1 MRIPDRALAEIQS
14 RLDLA
19 EVIGDYTT
27 LARRGGRWWGCC
39 PFHQEKTPSFSVT
52 PEKGV
57 FYCFGCHKGGGLF
70 QFVMEAEKV
79 PFRDAVELLAKKAGV
94 ELPREEEE
102 PGGIRRETFLELYR
116 RVTGSY
122 RWLLRESPGAD
133 AARRYL
139 AKRKVSE
146 ATAEAFQ
153 LGWSPPDRR
162 WLWKFL
168 TGKSYTPDFLA
179 RTGLF
184 SEPRGGGGGEPAEGT
199 ERPSLFA
206 DRIMFPIAN
215 ARGEVLAFGG
225 RAMGDAQPKYL
236 NSPETAF
243 FRKGENLFGIEK
255 AGPAI
260 REAGC
265 FHLVEGY
272 VDVLAMHQAGVTN
285 TVAPLGTALTEQQV
299 RALKRWAG
307 AAVLVFDGD
316 EAGRK
321 ATLRAIELCERQE
334 VSASVVVLPAERDPA
349 DYVQAGEEDALRSVL
364 AGKRPS
370 FVYLVGEAAGRFGS
384 SGAEAKEHARDFLF
398 PFVAAAA
405 SRLRAEEYLRQ
416 TADALGASM
425 EAVAADFARWQDR
438 QRGRTPAAGPSAA
451 EDAAMPAELFLMIAL
466 AANRDLFPGVRAGG
480 VGLADLEDARARA
493 LFVALEEGFRGEE
506 TGLDALL
513 ARLEDAG
520 LRELVVRKAA
530 SGEFDVNPE
539 RIVAQCLR
547 HIRQRSL
554 RRARDAVEAK
564 LRRLAGERAD
574 RAAEQELL
582 AEKQH
587 LDSELSKLGV

>member
-19 EVIGDYTT
+19 EVVGEYTV

-57 FYCFGCHKGGGLF
+57 FYCFGCQKGGGLF

-94 ELPREEEE
+94 ELPHEEEE
-102 PGGIRRETFLELYR
+102 PGGIRRETYLELNR
-116 RVTGSY
+116 RVAGSF
-122 RWLLRESPGAD
+122 RWLLQESPAAG

-139 AKRKVSE
+139 AGRRVSD
-146 ATAEAFQ
+146 AIAEAFQ
-153 LGWSPPDRR
+153 LGWAPPDRR
-162 WLWKFL
+162 WLWRFL
-168 TGKSYTPDFLA
+168 SGKSYTPEFLA

-184 SEPRGGGGGEPAEGT
+184 NEAPRGGEG
-199 ERPSLFA
+199 RSSLLA

-215 ARGEVLAFGG
+215 ARSEVLAFGG
-225 RAMGDAQPKYL
+225 RALGDGQPKYL

-272 VDVLAMHQAGVTN
+272 MDVLAMHQAGVTN
-285 TVAPLGTALTEQQV
+285 TVAPLGTAFTEQQV
-299 RALKRWAG
+299 RVLKRWTAS
-307 AAVLVFDGD
+307 AVLVFDGD
-316 EAGRK
+316 EAGTK

-334 VSASVVVLPAERDPA
+334 VSALVVALPAGRDPA
-349 DYVQAGEEDALRSVL
+349 DFVEAGEEEALRALL
-364 AGKRPS
+364 AGKRPA
-370 FVYLVGEAAGRFGS
+370 FPFLLDGAVARFGR
-384 SGAEAKEHARDFLF
+384 SGAEAKEQVRDFLF
-398 PFVAAAA
+398 PFAAAAA

-416 TADALGASM
+416 VADVLGASP
-425 EAVAADFARWQDR
+425 EAIAADFDRWQAR
-438 QRGRTPAAGPSAA
+438 QRGRMHTSGPTTGEGAL
-451 EDAAMPAELFLMIAL
+451 PPELFLMLAL
-466 AANRDLFPGVRAGG
+466 STNRDLFPGVRAGG
-480 VGLADLEDARARA
+480 VALADLEDARARA
-493 LFVALEEGFRGEE
+493 LYVALEEGFRGEE
-506 TGLDALL
+506 AGLDALL
-513 ARLEDAG
+513 ARLDDAG

-530 SGEFDVNPE
+530 SGEFDMNPE
-539 RIVAQCLR
+539 RIVADSLR
-547 HIRQRSL
+547 RIRQRGL
-554 RRARDAVEAK
+554 QRDREAVQAR
-564 LRRLAGERAD
+564 LRRLEGEH
-574 RAAEQELL
+574 AAPAEVRELL

-587 LDSELSKLGV
+587 LDSELAKLGV

>member
-19 EVIGDYTT
+19 EVVGEYTT

-102 PGGIRRETFLELYR
+102 PGGIRRETFLELNR
-116 RVTGSY
+116 RVAGSF
-122 RWLLRESPGAD
+122 RWLLRESPGSE

-139 AKRKVSE
+139 AKRNVSE

-153 LGWSPPDRR
+153 LGWAPPDRR

-168 TGKSYTPDFLA
+168 VGKSYTPDFLA

-184 SEPRGGGGGEPAEGT
+184 SEPRGGT

-243 FRKGENLFGIEK
+243 FRKGENLYGIEK
-255 AGPAI
+255 AGSAI

-285 TVAPLGTALTEQQV
+285 TVAPLGTALTEPQV

-334 VSASVVVLPAERDPA
+334 VSASVVVLPAGRDPA

-370 FVYLVGEAAGRFGS
+370 FAFLVDEAAGRFGS
-384 SGAEAKEHARDFLF
+384 SGAEAKEQVRDFLF
-398 PFVAAAA
+398 PFIAAAT

-416 TADALGASM
+416 AAYALGAST
-425 EAVAADFARWQDR
+425 EAVGADFGRWQDR
-438 QRGRTPAAGPSAA
+438 QRGRVPAAGPSAVD
-451 EDAAMPAELFLMIAL
+451 DAAMTPDLFLVLAL
-466 AANRDLFPGVRAGG
+466 AANRDLFPGVRSGG
-480 VGLADLEDARARA
+480 AGLADLEDARARA
-493 LFVALEEGFRGEE
+493 LWVALEEGFRGEE
-506 TGLDALL
+506 AGLDALL
-513 ARLEDAG
+513 ARLEDTG

-530 SGEFDVNPE
+530 SGEFDENPD
-539 RIVAQCLR
+539 RIVADSVR
-547 HIRQRSL
+547 RIRQRSL
-554 RRARDAVEAK
+554 RRAREAVEAK
-564 LRRLAGERAD
+564 LRRLEGDRAD

>member
-19 EVIGDYTT
+19 EVAGEYTT
-27 LARRGGRWWGCC
+27 LTRRGGRFWGCC

-79 PFRDAVELLAKKAGV
+79 DFRDAVELLAKKAGV

-102 PGGIRRETFLELYR
+102 PGGIRRETFVELNR
-116 RVTGSY
+116 RVAGSF
-122 RWLLRESPGAD
+122 RWLLKESPAGE

-139 AKRKVSE
+139 ANRKVDA
-146 ATAEAFQ
+146 ATAESFQ
-153 LGWSPPDRR
+153 LGWAPSDRR

-168 TGKSYTPDFLA
+168 TGKSYTPEFLA

-184 SEPRGGGGGEPAEGT
+184 SETALGGEGRLA
-199 ERPSLFA
+199 LFA
-206 DRIMFPIAN
+206 DRIIFPIAN

-225 RAMGDAQPKYL
+225 RALGDGQPKYL

-255 AGPAI
+255 AGTAI
-260 REAGC
+260 RETGT

-272 VDVLAMHQAGVTN
+272 VDVLAMHQAGVVN

-299 RALKRWAG
+299 RLLKRWSAD
-307 AAVLVFDGD
+307 AVIVFDGD
-316 EAGRK
+316 EAGTK
-321 ATLRAIELCERQE
+321 ATLRAVELCERQE
-334 VSASVVVLPAERDPA
+334 VSAAIVALPSGRDPA
-349 DYVQAGEEDALRSVL
+349 DFVQAGEEEALRQLL
-364 AGKRPS
+364 AAKRPA
-370 FVYLVGEAAGRFGS
+370 FPFLLDGAVARFGRM
-384 SGAEAKEHARDFLF
+384 GAEAKERVRDFLF
-398 PFVAAAA
+398 PFAAAAA

-416 TADALGASM
+416 VADALGAST
-425 EAVAADFARWQDR
+425 EAVTADFERWQAR
-438 QRGRTPAAGPSAA
+438 QRRRIRSAGRPAA
-451 EDAAMPAELFLMIAL
+451 EETMPPELFLMLAL
-466 AANRDLFPGVRAGG
+466 AANRDLFAGVRAGG
-480 VGLADLEDARARA
+480 VTLADLEDARART
-493 LFVALEEGFRGEE
+493 LYVALEEGFRDEE

-513 ARLEDAG
+513 ARIDDAG
-520 LRELVVRKAA
+520 LRELVVRKTA

-539 RIVAQCLR
+539 RIVADSLR
-547 HIRQRSL
+547 RIRQRGL
-554 RRARDAVEAK
+554 RRDREAVQAR
-564 LRRLAGERAD
+564 LRRLEGERAD
-574 RAAEQELL
+574 PAVVRELL

-587 LDSELSKLGV
+587 LDSELAKLGV

>member
-19 EVIGDYTT
+19 EVAGEYTT
-27 LARRGGRWWGCC
+27 LTRRGGRFWGCC

-79 PFRDAVELLAKKAGV
+79 TFRDAVELLAKKAGV

-116 RVTGSY
+116 RVAGSF
-122 RWLLRESPGAD
+122 RWLLKESPAGE

-139 AKRKVSE
+139 AGRRVSD
-146 ATAEAFQ
+146 ATAESFQ
-153 LGWSPPDRR
+153 LGWAPADRR
-162 WLWKFL
+162 WLWRFL
-168 TGKSYTPDFLA
+168 TAKSHTPEFLA

-184 SEPRGGGGGEPAEGT
+184 SEAPRGES

-225 RAMGDAQPKYL
+225 RSLGDGQPKYL

-260 REAGC
+260 REAG
-265 FHLVEGY
+265 FVHLVEGY

-299 RALKRWAG
+299 RVLKRWTAN
-307 AAVLVFDGD
+307 AVLVFDGD
-316 EAGRK
+316 EAGTR

-334 VSASVVVLPAERDPA
+334 VSASVAALPAGRDPA
-349 DYVQAGEEDALRSVL
+349 DFVQAGEEDELRRLL
-364 AGKRPS
+364 AGRRPA
-370 FVYLVGEAAGRFGS
+370 FPFLLDGAIARFGRT
-384 SGAEAKEHARDFLF
+384 GAEAKERVRDFLF
-398 PFVAAAA
+398 PFAAAAA

-416 TADALGASM
+416 VADALGASP
-425 EAVAADFARWQDR
+425 EAVAADFERWQAR
-438 QRGRTPAAGPSAA
+438 QRGRIRTGGPATA
-451 EDAAMPAELFLMIAL
+451 ETAMPPELFLMLAL

-480 VGLADLEDARARA
+480 VALGDLEDARARA
-493 LFVALEEGFRGEE
+493 LYVALEEGFRGEE
-506 TGLDALL
+506 SGLDALL
-513 ARLEDAG
+513 ARIDDAG

-539 RIVAQCLR
+539 RIVADSLR
-547 HIRQRSL
+547 SIRQRSL
-554 RRARDAVEAK
+554 RRDREAVQAR
-564 LRRLAGERAD
+564 LRRLEGERAD
-574 RAAEQELL
+574 PAVVRELL

-587 LDSELSKLGV
+587 LDSELAKLGV

>member
-19 EVIGDYTT
+19 EVAGEYTT

-102 PGGIRRETFLELYR
+102 PGGIRRETFIELNR
-116 RVTGSY
+116 RVAGSF
-122 RWLLRESPGAD
+122 RWLLQESPEAE

-139 AKRKVSE
+139 AGRRVSGGI
-146 ATAEAFQ
+146 AEAFQ
-153 LGWSPPDRR
+153 LGWAPPDRT
-162 WLWKFL
+162 WLWRFL
-168 TGKSYTPDFLA
+168 SGKSYTPEFLV

-184 SEPRGGGGGEPAEGT
+184 SETQRGGEG
-199 ERPSLFA
+199 RSALFA

-225 RAMGDAQPKYL
+225 RALGDGQPKYL

-260 REAGC
+260 REAGF

-272 VDVLAMHQAGVTN
+272 VDVMAMHQAGVVN

-299 RALKRWAG
+299 RVLKRWA
-307 AAVLVFDGD
+307 ADAVLVFDGD
-316 EAGRK
+316 EAGTK
-321 ATLRAIELCERQE
+321 ATLRAVELCERQE
-334 VSASVVVLPAERDPA
+334 VRAAIVALPAGRDPA
-349 DYVQAGEEDALRSVL
+349 DFVQAGEEGALRDLL
-364 AGKRPS
+364 AGKRPA
-370 FVYLVGEAAGRFGS
+370 FPFLLDGAVARFGR
-384 SGAEAKEHARDFLF
+384 SGAEAKERVRDFLF
-398 PFVAAAA
+398 PFAAAAA

-416 TADALGASM
+416 VADALDASA
-425 EAVAADFARWQDR
+425 EAVAADFDRWLSR
-438 QRGRTPAAGPSAA
+438 QRGRMRPSAPSAA
-451 EDAAMPAELFLMIAL
+451 EAALPPELFLMLAL

-480 VGLADLEDARARA
+480 LALADLEDPRARA
-493 LFVALEEGFRGEE
+493 LYVALEDGFRGEE
-506 TGLDALL
+506 SGLDALL
-513 ARLEDAG
+513 ARVDDAG

-530 SGEFDVNPE
+530 SGEFDVNPD
-539 RIVAQCLR
+539 RIVADSLR
-547 HIRQRSL
+547 RIRQRSL
-554 RRARDAVEAK
+554 RRDREAVQAK
-564 LRRLAGERAD
+564 LLRLEGARAD
-574 RAAEQELL
+574 PAEVRELL

-587 LDSELSKLGV
+587 LDSELAKLGV

>member
-19 EVIGDYTT
+19 EVAGEYTT

-70 QFVMEAEKV
+70 QLVMEAEKV

-102 PGGIRRETFLELYR
+102 PGGIRRETFVELNR
-116 RVTGSY
+116 RVAGSL
-122 RWLLRESPGAD
+122 RWLLQESPAAE

-139 AKRKVSE
+139 SGRRVSD
-146 ATAEAFQ
+146 AIAEAFQ
-153 LGWSPPDRR
+153 LGWAPPDRR
-162 WLWKFL
+162 WLWRFL
-168 TGKSYTPDFLA
+168 TGKSYTPEFLA

-184 SEPRGGGGGEPAEGT
+184 SEAQRGGE

-225 RAMGDAQPKYL
+225 RALHDGQPKYL

-260 REAGC
+260 REAGF

-299 RALKRWAG
+299 RLLKRWTAS
-307 AAVLVFDGD
+307 AVLVFDGD
-316 EAGRK
+316 EAGTK
-321 ATLRAIELCERQE
+321 ATLRAVELCERQE
-334 VSASVVVLPAERDPA
+334 VSAAIVALPSGRDPA
-349 DYVQAGEEDALRSVL
+349 DFVQAGEEDALRALL
-364 AGKRPS
+364 AARRPA
-370 FVYLVGEAAGRFGS
+370 FPFLLDDALARFGR
-384 SGAEAKEHARDFLF
+384 SGAEAKERVRDFLF

-405 SRLRAEEYLRQ
+405 SRVRAEEYLRQ
-416 TADALGASM
+416 VADALEASP
-425 EAVAADFARWQDR
+425 EAIAADFDRWQAR
-438 QRGRTPAAGPSAA
+438 QRGRARATG
-451 EDAAMPAELFLMIAL
+451 PAEGEGALAPDLFLMLAL
-466 AANRDLFPGVRAGG
+466 AANRDLFSGVRAGG
-480 VGLADLEDARARA
+480 IGLVDLEDARARA
-493 LFVALEEGFRGEE
+493 LYVALEEEFRGEE
-506 TGLDALL
+506 SGLDSLL
-513 ARLEDAG
+513 ARLDDGG

-530 SGEFDVNPE
+530 SGEFDMNPE
-539 RIVAQCLR
+539 RIVADSVR
-547 HIRQRSL
+547 RIRQRSL
-554 RRARDAVEAK
+554 RRDRDAVQA
-564 LRRLAGERAD
+564 RLKRLETERAD
-574 RAAEQELL
+574 PAEVRELL

-587 LDSELSKLGV
+587 LDSELARLGV

>member
-19 EVIGDYTT
+19 EVIGEYTT

-94 ELPREEEE
+94 ELPREEED

-116 RVTGSY
+116 RVTGSF
-122 RWLLRESPGAD
+122 RWLLRESPGAE

-139 AKRKVSE
+139 AGRKVSD

-153 LGWSPPDRR
+153 LGWAPPDRR

-184 SEPRGGGGGEPAEGT
+184 SEPRGGT
-199 ERPSLFA
+199 ERPSFFA
-206 DRIMFPIAN
+206 ERIMFPIAN

-307 AAVLVFDGD
+307 AAVLAFDGD

-334 VSASVVVLPAERDPA
+334 VSASVVVLPAGRDPA
-349 DYVQAGEEDALRSVL
+349 DFVQAGEEDAL
-364 AGKRPS
+364 GRPS
-370 FVYLVGEAAGRFGS
+370 GRPRSPPGGRGRQVRS
-384 SGAEAKEHARDFLF
+384 SALRRKNGRDFLSRRCIA
-398 PFVAAAA
+398 PPETCGGPEPRRRRKSLPISAMAGQQRDGA
-405 SRLRAEEYLRQ
+405 SRRRPPRSG
-416 TADALGASM
+416 DA
-425 EAVAADFARWQDR
+425 R
-438 QRGRTPAAGPSAA
+438 
-451 EDAAMPAELFLMIAL
+451 LFLMIAL
-466 AANRDLFPGVRAGG
+466 AAAGTFSGGARRRRRPGDLGCWA
-480 VGLADLEDARARA
+480 ARCSC
-493 LFVALEEGFRGEE
+493 LEEVREE
-506 TGLDALL
+506 AGLDALL
-513 ARLEDAG
+513 AKLDDAG

-530 SGEFDVNPE
+530 SGEFDENPD
-539 RIVAQCLR
+539 RIVTDSVR
-547 HIRQRSL
+547 RIRQRSL

-564 LRRLAGERAD
+564 LRRLEGDRPD
-574 RAAEQELL
+574 RA
-582 AEKQH
+582 
-587 LDSELSKLGV
+587 V

>member
-1 MRIPDRALAEIQS
+1 
-14 RLDLA
+14 
-19 EVIGDYTT
+19 
-27 LARRGGRWWGCC
+27 
-39 PFHQEKTPSFSVT
+39 
-52 PEKGV
+52 V

-102 PGGIRRETFLELYR
+102 PGGIRRETFIELNR
-116 RVTGSY
+116 RVTGSF
-122 RWLLRESPGAD
+122 RWLLQESPAAD

-139 AKRKVSE
+139 AGRQVSD

-153 LGWSPPDRR
+153 LGWAPPDRR
-162 WLWKFL
+162 WLWRFL
-168 TGKSYTPDFLA
+168 SGKSYTPEFLA

-184 SEPRGGGGGEPAEGT
+184 SEAPHGGEG
-199 ERPSLFA
+199 RPSLFA

-225 RAMGDAQPKYL
+225 RALGDGQPKYL

-299 RALKRWAG
+299 RVLKRWTAS
-307 AAVLVFDGD
+307 AVLVFDGD
-316 EAGRK
+316 EAGMK

-334 VSASVVVLPAERDPA
+334 VSASVVALPAGRDPA
-349 DYVQAGEEDALRSVL
+349 DFVQTGEEDALRALL
-364 AGKRPS
+364 AGKRPA
-370 FVYLVGEAAGRFGS
+370 FPFLLDGAVARFGR
-384 SGAEAKEHARDFLF
+384 SGAEAKERVRDFLF
-398 PFVAAAA
+398 PFAAAAA

-416 TADALGASM
+416 VAEALGASS
-425 EAVAADFARWQDR
+425 EAVTADFDRWQAR
-438 QRGRTPAAGPSAA
+438 QRGRIRPSGPAVDEGAIP
-451 EDAAMPAELFLMIAL
+451 PELFLMLAL

-480 VGLADLEDARARA
+480 VALADLEDARARA
-493 LFVALEEGFRGEE
+493 LYVALEEEFRGEE

-539 RIVAQCLR
+539 RIVTDSLR
-547 HIRQRSL
+547 RIRQRSL
-554 RRARDAVEAK
+554 RRDRDAVQARL
-564 LRRLAGERAD
+564 LRLEGGHTD
-574 RAAEQELL
+574 PAEMRELL

-587 LDSELSKLGV
+587 LDSELAKLGV

>member
-19 EVIGDYTT
+19 EVAGEYTT
-27 LARRGGRWWGCC
+27 LTRRGGRFWGCC

-102 PGGIRRETFLELYR
+102 PGGIRRETFIDLYR
-116 RVTGSY
+116 RVAGSL
-122 RWLLRESPGAD
+122 RWLLKESPAGEV
-133 AARRYL
+133 ARRYL
-139 AKRKVSE
+139 VRRRVSE
-146 ATAEAFQ
+146 ATAESFQ
-153 LGWSPPDRR
+153 LGWAPPDRR
-162 WLWKFL
+162 WLWRFL
-168 TGKSYTPDFLA
+168 TGKSYTPEFLA

-184 SEPRGGGGGEPAEGT
+184 GEAPRGET

-225 RAMGDAQPKYL
+225 RALGTGQPKYL

-243 FRKGENLFGIEK
+243 FRKGENLFGIER

-260 REAGC
+260 REAG
-265 FHLVEGY
+265 FVHLVEGY

-299 RALKRWAG
+299 RVLKRWA
-307 AAVLVFDGD
+307 ANAVLVFDGD
-316 EAGRK
+316 EAGAQ

-334 VSASVVVLPAERDPA
+334 VSASVAALPAGRDPA
-349 DYVQAGEEDALRSVL
+349 DFVQAGEEEQLRTLL
-364 AGKRPS
+364 AARQPA
-370 FVYLVGEAAGRFGS
+370 FPYLLEGAIARFGR
-384 SGAEAKEHARDFLF
+384 SGVEAKERVRDFLF
-398 PFVAAAA
+398 PFAAAAA
-405 SRLRAEEYLRQ
+405 SRLRAEDYLRHV
-416 TADALGASM
+416 ADALGASP
-425 EAVAADFARWQDR
+425 EAIAADFARWQAS
-438 QRGRTPAAGPSAA
+438 QRGRLRSGGPATT
-451 EDAAMPAELFLMIAL
+451 ETAMSPELFLMLAL
-466 AANRDLFPGVRAGG
+466 AANRDLFEGIRAGG
-480 VGLADLEDARARA
+480 VALADLEDTQARA
-493 LFVALEEGFRGEE
+493 LYVALEEGFRGEE

-513 ARLEDAG
+513 ARLDDAS
-520 LRELVVRKAA
+520 LRELVVRKTA
-530 SGEFDVNPE
+530 SGEFDVNPD
-539 RIVAQCLR
+539 RIVADSLR
-547 HIRQRSL
+547 RIRQRTL
-554 RRARDAVEAK
+554 RRDRDAVQAR
-564 LRRLAGERAD
+564 LRRLEGEHAD
-574 RAAEQELL
+574 PALVRELL

-587 LDSELSKLGV
+587 LDSELTKLGV

>member
-1 MRIPDRALAEIQS
+1 MRIPDRAIAEIQS

-19 EVIGDYTT
+19 EVVGEYTVLT
-27 LARRGGRWWGCC
+27 RRGGRFWGCC

-102 PGGIRRETFLELYR
+102 PGGIRRETFIELNR
-116 RVTGSY
+116 RVTGSF
-122 RWLLRESPGAD
+122 RWLLQESPAAE

-139 AKRKVSE
+139 AGRRVSD

-153 LGWSPPDRR
+153 LGWAPPDRR
-162 WLWKFL
+162 WLWRFL
-168 TGKSYTPDFLA
+168 SGKSYTPDFLV

-184 SEPRGGGGGEPAEGT
+184 SEAPHGGEG
-199 ERPSLFA
+199 RLSLFA

-225 RAMGDAQPKYL
+225 RALGDGQPKYL

-260 REAGC
+260 REAGS

-285 TVAPLGTALTEQQV
+285 TVAPLGTAFTEQQV
-299 RALKRWAG
+299 RVLKRWTAS
-307 AAVLVFDGD
+307 AVLVFDGD
-316 EAGRK
+316 EAGTK

-334 VSASVVVLPAERDPA
+334 VSASVVALPTGRDPA
-349 DYVQAGEEDALRSVL
+349 DFVQAGEEDALRALL
-364 AGKRPS
+364 AGKRPA
-370 FVYLVGEAAGRFGS
+370 FPFLLDGAVARFGR
-384 SGAEAKEHARDFLF
+384 SGAEAKERVRDFLF
-398 PFVAAAA
+398 PFAAAAA

-416 TADALGASM
+416 VAEALGASP
-425 EAVAADFARWQDR
+425 EAVAADFDRWQAR
-438 QRGRTPAAGPSAA
+438 QRGRMRASGPATDEG
-451 EDAAMPAELFLMIAL
+451 AMPPELFLMLAL

-480 VGLADLEDARARA
+480 VALADIEDARARA
-493 LFVALEEGFRGEE
+493 LYVALEEEFRGEE

-513 ARLEDAG
+513 ARLDDAG

-530 SGEFDVNPE
+530 SGEFDMNPE
-539 RIVAQCLR
+539 RIVTDSLR
-547 HIRQRSL
+547 RIRQRSL
-554 RRARDAVEAK
+554 RRDRDAVQARL
-564 LRRLAGERAD
+564 LRLGGEHAD
-574 RAAEQELL
+574 PAEVRELL

-587 LDSELSKLGV
+587 LDSELAKLGV

>member
-19 EVIGDYTT
+19 EVVGEYTT

-102 PGGIRRETFLELYR
+102 PGGIRRETFIELNR
-116 RVTGSY
+116 RVAGSF
-122 RWLLRESPGAD
+122 RWLLQESPA
-133 AARRYL
+133 AEPARRYL
-139 AKRKVSE
+139 ANRRVSG
-146 ATAEAFQ
+146 AIAEAFQ
-153 LGWSPPDRR
+153 LGWAPPDRR
-162 WLWKFL
+162 WLWRFL
-168 TGKSYTPDFLA
+168 AGKSYTPDFLA

-184 SEPRGGGGGEPAEGT
+184 SEAPHEGEGRSA
-199 ERPSLFA
+199 LFA

-225 RAMGDAQPKYL
+225 RALGDGQPKYL

-243 FRKGENLFGIEK
+243 YRKGENLFGIEK

-272 VDVLAMHQAGVTN
+272 VDVLAMHQAGVVN

-299 RALKRWAG
+299 RVLKRWATD
-307 AAVLVFDGD
+307 AVLAFDGD
-316 EAGRK
+316 EAGTK
-321 ATLRAIELCERQE
+321 ATLRAVELCERQE
-334 VSASVVVLPAERDPA
+334 VSASIVALPAGRDPA
-349 DYVQAGEEDALRSVL
+349 DFVQAGEEGALRELL
-364 AGKRPS
+364 AGKRPA
-370 FVYLVGEAAGRFGS
+370 FPFLLDGAVARFGRV
-384 SGAEAKEHARDFLF
+384 GAEAKERVRDFLF
-398 PFVAAAA
+398 PFAAAAA

-416 TADALGASM
+416 VADALGASS
-425 EAVAADFARWQDR
+425 EAVAADFDRWQSR
-438 QRGRTPAAGPSAA
+438 QRGRVRPTGPTPGEAASP
-451 EDAAMPAELFLMIAL
+451 PELFLMLAL
-466 AANRDLFPGVRAGG
+466 AVNRDLFPGVRAGG
-480 VGLADLEDARARA
+480 VTLADLEDPRARA
-493 LFVALEEGFRGEE
+493 LYVALEEGFRGEE

-513 ARLEDAG
+513 ARLDDAG

-530 SGEFDVNPE
+530 SGEFDVNPD
-539 RIVAQCLR
+539 RIVSDSIR
-547 HIRQRSL
+547 RIRQRSL
-554 RRARDAVEAK
+554 RRDREAVQAK
-564 LRRLAGERAD
+564 LRRLEGEHAD
-574 RAAEQELL
+574 PADVRELL

-587 LDSELSKLGV
+587 LDSELAKLGV

>member
-1 MRIPDRALAEIQS
+1 
-14 RLDLA
+14 
-19 EVIGDYTT
+19 
-27 LARRGGRWWGCC
+27 
-39 PFHQEKTPSFSVT
+39 
-52 PEKGV
+52 
-57 FYCFGCHKGGGLF
+57 
-70 QFVMEAEKV
+70 
-79 PFRDAVELLAKKAGV
+79 
-94 ELPREEEE
+94 
-102 PGGIRRETFLELYR
+102 
-116 RVTGSY
+116 VTGSF
-122 RWLLRESPGAD
+122 RWLLRESPGAG

-139 AKRKVSE
+139 ANRRVSE

-153 LGWSPPDRR
+153 LGWAPPDRR
-162 WLWKFL
+162 WLWRCL
-168 TGKSYTPDFLA
+168 TGKSFTPEFLA

-184 SEPRGGGGGEPAEGT
+184 MEPRGGED
-199 ERPSLFA
+199 RPSLFA
-206 DRIMFPIAN
+206 ERIMFPIAN

-243 FRKGENLFGIEK
+243 FRKGENLFGIDK

-272 VDVLAMHQAGVTN
+272 VDVLAMHQAGVVN

-299 RALKRWAG
+299 RVLKRWTA

-321 ATLRAIELCERQE
+321 ATLRAIEMCERQE
-334 VSASVVVLPAERDPA
+334 VSASVVSLPGGRDPA
-349 DYVQAGEEDALRSVL
+349 DFVQAGEEDALRGLL
-364 AGKRPS
+364 AQKRPAFAFLLS
-370 FVYLVGEAAGRFGS
+370 EAAARFGT

-398 PFVAAAA
+398 PFVAAAT

-416 TADALGASM
+416 AADALGAST
-425 EAVAADFARWQDR
+425 EAVAADFTRWQDR
-438 QRGRTPAAGPSAA
+438 QRGRVPVMGPAAA
-451 EDAAMPAELFLMIAL
+451 EDAAMTPELFLMIAL
-466 AANRDLFPGVRAGG
+466 AANRDLFAGVRAGG

-493 LFVALEEGFRGEE
+493 LFVALEDGFRGEE
-506 TGLDALL
+506 AGLDALL

-530 SGEFDVNPE
+530 SGEFDENPD
-539 RIVAQCLR
+539 RIVADSVR
-547 HIRQRSL
+547 RIRQRSL
-554 RRARDAVEAK
+554 RRSRDAVEAK
-564 LRRLAGERAD
+564 LRRLEGERAD
-574 RAAEQELL
+574 RTAEQELL